1 MMASRPKQ
9 AEARPAP
16 RLYLITPQV
25 AEADGFADAL
35 AGALAAA
42 DVAAVL
48 LRLATADERTLINR
62 VQELAP
68 LVQNKD
74 AALLLDGLL
83 SLVAGAGAD
92 GAHVSDIAD
101 LEPALALLK
110 PDRIVGAGSL
120 VTRHD
125 AMLAAES
132 GVDYV
137 MFGGP
142 AAGPPAE
149 FSAIVERV
157 AWWSEVFELPC
168 IGYAASR
175 AEIAALVAAGA
186 DFVALDYVWSDPR
199 GVTAALADAAAQL
212 QPAEIAP

>member
-25 AEADGFADAL
+25 AEANGFAGQL
-35 AGALAAA
+35 ADALAAA

-48 LRLATADERTLINR
+48 LRLAAADERTLINR
-62 VQELAP
+62 VKELAP
-68 LVQNKD
+68 LVQDKD

-83 SLVAGAGAD
+83 SLVARAGAD

-101 LEPALALLK
+101 LGAALELLK

-125 AMLAAES
+125 AMLAAEA

-142 AAGPPAE
+142 AAGQPSE
-149 FSAIVERV
+149 FSAIADRI

-168 IGYAASR
+168 IGYAATR
-175 AEIAALVAAGA
+175 EEIAPLVAAGA
-186 DFVALDYVWSDPR
+186 DFVALDYVWADPR
-199 GVTAALADAAAQL
+199 GVAAALADAAERL
-212 QPAEIAP
+212 QRAEIAP